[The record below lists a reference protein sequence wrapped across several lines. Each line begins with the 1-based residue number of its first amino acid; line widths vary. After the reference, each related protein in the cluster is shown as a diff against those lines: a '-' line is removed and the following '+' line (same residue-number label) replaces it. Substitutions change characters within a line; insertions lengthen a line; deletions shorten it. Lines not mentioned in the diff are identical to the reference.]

1 MSRPRD
7 EAACRRLIQGFLSAI
22 RIQKV
27 IYFHNQSNKRRIMHI
42 IQDLKSTW
50 PFPSPRNYA
59 RCDKPAGNFGSR
71 PRLEFKLTIRN
82 ITMGRRKTQ
91 PITFWI
97 PRMLAVLF
105 RRSLSQDT
113 GSGMWLMSLRLELFK
128 IIVENITD
136 NGHCFVY
143 IPVRWCCQTYVE
155 SFDINHEHIK
165 LIWIIIFSL

>member
-1 MSRPRD
+1 MR
-7 EAACRRLIQGFLSAI
+7 
-22 RIQKV
+22 V
-27 IYFHNQSNKRRIMHI
+27 

-50 PFPSPRNYA
+50 PCPSPRNYA
-59 RCDKPAGNFGSR
+59 GDNKPAGNFGSR
-71 PRLEFKLTIRN
+71 RRLEFKLTIRN

-105 RRSLSQDT
+105 HRSLSQDT
-113 GSGMWLMSLRLELFK
+113 DSGMWLMSLRLELFE

-155 SFDINHEHIK
+155 SCDINHK
-165 LIWIIIFSL
+165 LVKRLWIMIFSLQNRENQLHSAKDTFNTTMITYGYL